1 MAVDERLDRKLLDTI
16 SARVDDATLAEIDEY
31 QRQRER
37 EARTPLSRSLA
48 VREILESWADDR
60 RGETGKTSETK

>member
-48 VREILESWADDR
+48 VREILESWADER
-60 RGETGKTSETK
+60 RGEASKTSETK